1 MGGGTGMPGATAF
14 RLEDTGA
21 GCALATR
28 IVTKS
33 AAMPVLASP
42 QCPMSMHVGGGTW
55 SAPVLGPSATGGA
68 IDPCIWCAEDA
79 GLSWRPLWWT
89 AAHTTGAVFAETN
102 TSPARKAASE

>member
-1 MGGGTGMPGATAF
+1 M
-14 RLEDTGA
+14 
-21 GCALATR
+21 
-28 IVTKS
+28 
-33 AAMPVLASP
+33 
-42 QCPMSMHVGGGTW
+42 
-55 SAPVLGPSATGGA
+55 LGPSATGGA